1 MAFVK
6 KYSFNQCE
14 EFNKKEISRYAGNLQ
29 YEALLSECISEVS
42 DKLVYNVCYQKFPFE
57 KQCETLNLG
66 FAQVNSADLAKNLDG
81 CDGILL
87 FAATV
92 GVELDR
98 LIMKYCKFS
107 PVKALIF
114 QAIGAE
120 RIEKLCDQFCKDMA
134 KEETLKPRFSPGYG
148 DLPLS
153 LQNDIFAALDCGK
166 NIGLTLN
173 DSMLMSP
180 TKSVT
185 AIVGII
191 SK

>member
-1 MAFVK
+1 MAFIK
-6 KYSFNQCE
+6 KYTFNQCG

-29 YEALLSECISEVS
+29 DEALLAECISEVS

-98 LIMKYCKFS
+98 LIMKYCKIS

-134 KEETLKPRFSPGYG
+134 KEENIKPRFSPGYG
-148 DLPLS
+148 DLPLD
-153 LQNDIFAALDCGK
+153 LQKEIFAALDCGK

>member
-1 MAFVK
+1 MAFIK
-6 KYSFNQCE
+6 KYTFKQCG

-29 YEALLSECISEVS
+29 DEALLAECISEVS

-98 LIMKYCKFS
+98 LIMKYCKIS

-134 KEETLKPRFSPGYG
+134 KEEKLKPRISPGYG
-148 DLPLS
+148 DLPLD
-153 LQNDIFAALDCGK
+153 LQKEIFAALDCGK

-185 AIVGII
+185 AIVGIV

>member
-1 MAFVK
+1 MAFIK
-6 KYSFNQCE
+6 KYTFKQCG

-29 YEALLSECISEVS
+29 DEALLAECISEVS

-57 KQCETLNLG
+57 KQCETLSLG

-98 LIMKYCKFS
+98 LIMKYCKIS

-134 KEETLKPRFSPGYG
+134 KEENIKPRFSPGYG
-148 DLPLS
+148 DLPLD
-153 LQNDIFAALDCGK
+153 LQKEIFAALDCGK

>member
-1 MAFVK
+1 MAFIK
-6 KYSFNQCE
+6 KYTFKQCG

-29 YEALLSECISEVS
+29 DEALLAECISEVS
-42 DKLVYNVCYQKFPFE
+42 DKLVYNVCYQKFPFK
-57 KQCETLNLG
+57 KQCETLSLG

-98 LIMKYCKFS
+98 LIMKYCKIS

-134 KEETLKPRFSPGYG
+134 KEENIKPRFSPGYG
-148 DLPLS
+148 DLPLD
-153 LQNDIFAALDCGK
+153 LQKEIFAALDCGK

>member
-6 KYSFNQCE
+6 KYSFKQCG

-29 YEALLSECISEVS
+29 DEALLDECISEVS
-42 DKLVYNVCYQKFPFE
+42 GKLVYNVCYQKFTIT
-57 KQCETLNLG
+57 KDCTTLNLG
-66 FAQVNSADLAKNLDG
+66 FAQTNSADLAKNLHG
-81 CDGILL
+81 CDGIFL
-87 FAATV
+87 FASTV
-92 GVELDR
+92 GIEIDR
-98 LIMKYCKFS
+98 LIMKYCKIS

-134 KEETLKPRFSPGYG
+134 KEGTLKPRFSPGYG
-148 DLPLS
+148 DLS
-153 LQNDIFAALDCGK
+153 LNLQKEIFAALDCGK

-191 SK
+191 SR

>member
-1 MAFVK
+1 MAFIK
-6 KYSFNQCE
+6 KYTFKQCG

-29 YEALLSECISEVS
+29 DEALLGECISEVS

-57 KQCETLNLG
+57 KQCETLSLG

-98 LIMKYCKFS
+98 LIMKYCKIS

-134 KEETLKPRFSPGYG
+134 KEENIKPRFSPGYG
-148 DLPLS
+148 DLPLD
-153 LQNDIFAALDCGK
+153 LQKEIFAALDCGK

>member
-1 MAFVK
+1 MAFIK
-6 KYSFNQCE
+6 KYTFNQCG

-29 YEALLSECISEVS
+29 DEALLAECISEVS
-42 DKLVYNVCYQKFPFE
+42 DKLVYNVCYQRFPFE

-81 CDGILL
+81 CDGIIL

-98 LIMKYCKFS
+98 LIMKYCKIS

-114 QAIGAE
+114 QAIGTE

-134 KEETLKPRFSPGYG
+134 KEENIKPRFSPGYG
-148 DLPLS
+148 DLPLD
-153 LQNDIFAALDCGK
+153 LQKEIFAALDCGK

>member
-1 MAFVK
+1 MAFIK
-6 KYSFNQCE
+6 KYSFNQCG
-14 EFNKKEISRYAGNLQ
+14 EFSKKEISRYAGNLHD
-29 YEALLSECISEVS
+29 ENLINECLAELS
-42 DKLVYNVCYQKFPFE
+42 DKLVYNVCYQKFPVN
-57 KQCETLNLG
+57 KQDNKLYLG
-66 FAQVNSADLAKNLDG
+66 FAQTNSADLAKNLDG

-92 GVELDR
+92 GIEIDR
-98 LIMKYCKFS
+98 LIIKYSKIS

-120 RIEKLCDQFCKDMA
+120 RIEKLCDQFCKDMS
-134 KEETLKPRFSPGYG
+134 KEEKLKPRFSPGYG
-148 DLPLS
+148 DLPID
-153 LQNDIFAALDCGK
+153 LQKEIFAALDCGK

-185 AIVGII
+185 AIVGIV

>member
-1 MAFVK
+1 MTFVK
-6 KYSFNQCE
+6 KYSLNQLG

-29 YEALLSECISEVS
+29 DEALLNECLFEVS
-42 DKLVYNVCYQKFPFE
+42 DKLTYKVCYRKFSIS
-57 KQCETLNLG
+57 KQGAALDLS
-66 FAQVNSADLAKNLDG
+66 FAQTTSVALAKSLEG
-81 CDGILL
+81 CDEILL
-87 FAATV
+87 FAATI
-92 GVELDR
+92 GIEIDR
-98 LIMKYCKFS
+98 LIIKYGMLS

-120 RIEKLCDQFCKDMA
+120 RIEKLCDRFCKEMS
-134 KEETLKPRFSPGYG
+134 KEESLKPRFSPGYG

>member
-29 YEALLSECISEVS
+29 DEALLSECISEVS
-42 DKLVYNVCYQKFPFE
+42 SKLVYNVCYQKFPVN
-57 KQCETLNLG
+57 KQGNKLYLG
-66 FAQVNSADLAKNLDG
+66 FAQTNSADLAKNLDG

-92 GVELDR
+92 GIEIDR
-98 LIMKYCKFS
+98 LIIKYSKFS

-120 RIEKLCDQFCKDMA
+120 RIEKLCDQFCNDMA
-134 KEETLKPRFSPGYG
+134 KEEKLKPRFSPGYG
-148 DLPLS
+148 DLPLD
-153 LQNDIFAALDCGK
+153 LQKEIFAALDCGK

-180 TKSVT
+180 IKSVT
-185 AIVGII
+185 AIVGIV

>member
-1 MAFVK
+1 MTFVK
-6 KYSFNQCE
+6 KYSLNQLG

-29 YEALLSECISEVS
+29 DEALLNECLFEVS
-42 DKLVYNVCYQKFPFE
+42 DKLTYKVCYRKFSIS
-57 KQCETLNLG
+57 KQGAALDLS
-66 FAQVNSADLAKNLDG
+66 FAQTTSAALAKSLEG
-81 CDGILL
+81 CDKILL
-87 FAATV
+87 FAATI
-92 GVELDR
+92 GLEIDR
-98 LIMKYCKFS
+98 LIIKYGKLS

-120 RIEKLCDQFCKDMA
+120 RIEKLCDRFCKEMS
-134 KEETLKPRFSPGYG
+134 KEESLKPRFSPGYG

>member
-1 MAFVK
+1 VAFIK
-6 KYSFNQCE
+6 KYTFKQCG

-29 YEALLSECISEVS
+29 DEALLAECISEVS

-57 KQCETLNLG
+57 KQCETLCLG

-98 LIMKYCKFS
+98 LIMKYCKIS

-134 KEETLKPRFSPGYG
+134 KEENIKPRFSPGYG
-148 DLPLS
+148 DLPLD
-153 LQNDIFAALDCGK
+153 LQKEIFAALDCGK

>member
-1 MAFVK
+1 MTFVK
-6 KYSFNQCE
+6 KYSLNQLG

-29 YEALLSECISEVS
+29 DEALLNECLFEVS
-42 DKLVYNVCYQKFPFE
+42 DKLTYKVCYRKFSIS
-57 KQCETLNLG
+57 KQGAALDLS
-66 FAQVNSADLAKNLDG
+66 FAQTTSAALAKSLEG
-81 CDGILL
+81 CDEILL
-87 FAATV
+87 FAATI
-92 GVELDR
+92 GIEIDR
-98 LIMKYCKFS
+98 LIIKYGMLS

-120 RIEKLCDQFCKDMA
+120 RIENLCNRFCKEMS
-134 KEETLKPRFSPGYG
+134 KEESLKPRFSPGYG

>member
-6 KYSFNQCE
+6 KYTFKQCG

-29 YEALLSECISEVS
+29 DEAILAECISEVS

-98 LIMKYCKFS
+98 LIMKYCKIS

-134 KEETLKPRFSPGYG
+134 KEENIKPRFSPGYG
-148 DLPLS
+148 DLPLD
-153 LQNDIFAALDCGK
+153 LQKEIFAALDCGK

>member
-1 MAFVK
+1 MAFIK
-6 KYSFNQCE
+6 KYTFNQCG

-29 YEALLSECISEVS
+29 DEALLAECISEVS

-98 LIMKYCKFS
+98 LIMKYCKIS

-114 QAIGAE
+114 QAIGTE

-134 KEETLKPRFSPGYG
+134 KEENIKPRFSPGYG
-148 DLPLS
+148 DLPLD
-153 LQNDIFAALDCGK
+153 LQKELFAALECGK

>member
-1 MAFVK
+1 VAFIK
-6 KYSFNQCE
+6 KYTFKQCG

-29 YEALLSECISEVS
+29 DEALLAECISEVS

-98 LIMKYCKFS
+98 LIMKYCKIS

-134 KEETLKPRFSPGYG
+134 KEENIKPRFSPGYG
-148 DLPLS
+148 DLPLD
-153 LQNDIFAALDCGK
+153 LQKEIFAALDCGK

>member
-6 KYSFNQCE
+6 KYTFKQCG

-29 YEALLSECISEVS
+29 DEALLAECISEVS

-57 KQCETLNLG
+57 KQCETLSLG

-98 LIMKYCKFS
+98 LIMKYCKIS

-134 KEETLKPRFSPGYG
+134 KEENIKPRFSPGYG
-148 DLPLS
+148 DLPLD
-153 LQNDIFAALDCGK
+153 LQKEIFAALDCGK

>member
-1 MAFVK
+1 MAFIK
-6 KYSFNQCE
+6 KYTFNQCG

-29 YEALLSECISEVS
+29 DEALLAECISEVS
-42 DKLVYNVCYQKFPFE
+42 DKLVYNVCYQRFPFE

-98 LIMKYCKFS
+98 LIMKYCKIS

-134 KEETLKPRFSPGYG
+134 KEENIKPRFSPGYG
-148 DLPLS
+148 DLPLD
-153 LQNDIFAALDCGK
+153 LQKEIFAALDCGK

>member
-1 MAFVK
+1 MAFIK
-6 KYSFNQCE
+6 KYTFNQCG

-29 YEALLSECISEVS
+29 DEALLAECISEVS

-98 LIMKYCKFS
+98 LIMKYCKIS

-114 QAIGAE
+114 QAIGTE

-134 KEETLKPRFSPGYG
+134 KEENIKPRFSPGYG
-148 DLPLS
+148 DLPLD
-153 LQNDIFAALDCGK
+153 LQKEIFAALDCGK

>member
-1 MAFVK
+1 VAFIK
-6 KYSFNQCE
+6 KYTFKQCG

-29 YEALLSECISEVS
+29 DEALLGECISEVS

-57 KQCETLNLG
+57 KQCETLSLG

-98 LIMKYCKFS
+98 LIMKYCKIS

-134 KEETLKPRFSPGYG
+134 KEENIKPRFSPGYG
-148 DLPLS
+148 DLPLD
-153 LQNDIFAALDCGK
+153 LQKEIFAALDCGK

>member
-1 MAFVK
+1 MAFIK
-6 KYSFNQCE
+6 KYTFKQCG

-29 YEALLSECISEVS
+29 DEALLAECISEVS

-98 LIMKYCKFS
+98 LIMKYCKIS

-134 KEETLKPRFSPGYG
+134 KEENIKPRFSPGYG
-148 DLPLS
+148 DLPLD
-153 LQNDIFAALDCGK
+153 LQKEIFAALDCGK

>member
-1 MAFVK
+1 MAFIK
-6 KYSFNQCE
+6 KYTFKQCG

-29 YEALLSECISEVS
+29 DEALLGECISEVS

-98 LIMKYCKFS
+98 LIMKYCKIS

-134 KEETLKPRFSPGYG
+134 KEENIKPRFSPGYG
-148 DLPLS
+148 DLPLD
-153 LQNDIFAALDCGK
+153 LQKEIFAALDCGK

>member
-1 MAFVK
+1 MAFIK
-6 KYSFNQCE
+6 KYTFKQCG

-29 YEALLSECISEVS
+29 DEELLAECISEVS

-98 LIMKYCKFS
+98 LIMKYCKIS

-134 KEETLKPRFSPGYG
+134 KEENIKPRFSPGYG
-148 DLPLS
+148 DLPLD
-153 LQNDIFAALDCGK
+153 LQKEIFAALDCGK

>member
-6 KYSFNQCE
+6 KYTFKQCG

-29 YEALLSECISEVS
+29 DEVLLAECISEVS

-57 KQCETLNLG
+57 KQCETLSLG

-98 LIMKYCKFS
+98 LIMKYCKIS

-134 KEETLKPRFSPGYG
+134 KEENIKPRFSPGYG
-148 DLPLS
+148 DLPLD
-153 LQNDIFAALDCGK
+153 LQKEIFAALDCGK